1 MQQAKSRNDAN
12 DAREDLPP
20 RLLGAT
26 ELEATLIELIARVIA
41 SPPERVTLDMRLGAD
56 LGFDSLMVTELE
68 MGLDEIL
75 PGLDTFPRSLLA
87 DDATLAQVVD
97 FVAAQLAKQ
106 ETSVGAV
113 DPDFPPARSV
123 SGSPPAD
130 KRGDDSRFQ
139 PDPATYRIDQFPE
152 VTAFGERL
160 KSVADAGLHNPYFKV
175 HQQVVKDTTLIDG
188 REYLN
193 YASYNYL
200 GLSGDEEVNRAVA
213 EAIRRYGTSVS
224 ASRLVSGEKPLHRE
238 LEQALAQFL
247 GCEDAVITVSGY
259 ATNVSVLGHLLSSED
274 VIVHDSLAH
283 ESILAGAKL
292 SGARCRPFLHN
303 NVEALDRLLTQ
314 IRPLARRVLI
324 AVEGVYSMDG
334 DVASLDQLID
344 VKNRHHALLYVDEA
358 HSLGTL
364 GKTGRG
370 LGEHFAVNRADVDL
384 WMGTLSKSLAS
395 CGGYIAGSHSL
406 VRYLKYTCPGFIY
419 SIGISPAN
427 AAAALAAL
435 EKLKREPERVATLQA
450 RSQLLLELFRE
461 RDIDTGLSQGSP
473 VIPCIIRNSQDCM
486 RLSEALYERGIN
498 VQPIIYPAV
507 EENLARLRF
516 FVTALHEERQM
527 VVTADAIRDELRRL
541 NPGSPKKK
549 SNWTANPHRS

>member
-1 MQQAKSRNDAN
+1 MQQANSSNDAN
-12 DAREDLPP
+12 GAREDPTP
-20 RLLGAT
+20 RLLGRT
-26 ELEATLIELIARVIA
+26 ELEATLIELVARVIA
-41 SPPERVTLDMRLGAD
+41 SPPERVTMDMRLGAD
-56 LGFDSLMVTELE
+56 LGFDSLMVAELE
-68 MGLDEIL
+68 IVLDEIL
-75 PGLDTFPRSLLA
+75 PGLDTFPSSLLA
-87 DDATLAQVVD
+87 GDATLAQVVD
-97 FVAAQLAKQ
+97 FVAAQLAQ
-106 ETSVGAV
+106 QTTSVVPVALE
-113 DPDFPPARSV
+113 FPPARLVYGPSL
-123 SGSPPAD
+123 GD

-160 KSVADAGLHNPYFKV
+160 RSIADAGLNNPYFKV
-175 HQQVVKDTTLIDG
+175 HQRVVKDTTLIDG

-200 GLSGDEEVNRAVA
+200 GLSGDEAVNRAVA
-213 EAIRRYGTSVS
+213 EAIECYGTSVS

-238 LEQALAQFL
+238 LEQGLAQFL
-247 GCEDAVITVSGY
+247 GCEDVVITVSGY
-259 ATNVSVLGHLLSSED
+259 ATNVSVLGHLLGPED
-274 VIVHDSLAH
+274 VIIHDSLAH

-292 SGARCRPFLHN
+292 SGARCRPFPHN
-303 NVEALDRLLTQ
+303 DVDTLDRLLTQ
-314 IRPLARRVLI
+314 IRQHARRVLI

-334 DVASLDQLID
+334 DVAQLDQLIE
-344 VKNRHHALLYVDEA
+344 VKKRHHALLYVDEA

-370 LGEHFAVNRADVDL
+370 LGEHFAVDRADVDL

-450 RSQLLLELFRE
+450 RSRLLLELFRE
-461 RDIDTGLSQGSP
+461 RDIDTGLSWESP
-473 VIPCIIRNSQDCM
+473 VIPCISRNSQDCM
-486 RLSEALYERGIN
+486 RLSQALYEHRIN

-516 FVTALHEERQM
+516 FVTTLHEERQM
-527 VVTADAIRDELRRL
+527 VATANVLKDELRRL
-541 NPGSPKKK
+541 NTGL
-549 SNWTANPHRS
+549 

>member
-1 MQQAKSRNDAN
+1 MQQANSSNDA
-12 DAREDLPP
+12 DGARKDPTPHLPG
-20 RLLGAT
+20 RI
-26 ELEATLIELIARVIA
+26 ELEATLIELVARAIA
-41 SPPERVTLDMRLGAD
+41 SPPEKVTLDMRLGAD

-68 MGLDEIL
+68 MALDDIL

-97 FVAAQLAKQ
+97 FVVAQVPKQ
-106 ETSVGAV
+106 ATSAVAV
-113 DPDFPPARSV
+113 DPDLPLARPV
-123 SGSPPAD
+123 SGSSQAD
-130 KRGDDSRFQ
+130 KRGDDGRLQ
-139 PDPATYRIDQFPE
+139 PDPATYRIEQFPE
-152 VTAFGERL
+152 VAALGERL
-160 KSVADAGLHNPYFKV
+160 QSIADAGLHNPYFKM
-175 HQQVVKDTTLIDG
+175 HQQVVRDTTLIDG

-200 GLSGDEEVNRAVA
+200 GLSGDEEVNRAVG

-259 ATNVSVLGHLLSSED
+259 ATNVSVLGHLLGPED
-274 VIVHDSLAH
+274 VIIHDSLAH

-292 SGARCRPFLHN
+292 SGARRRPFPHN
-303 NVEALDRLLTQ
+303 NVDTLDRLLSQ
-314 IRPLARRVLI
+314 IRPHARRVLI

-334 DVASLDQLID
+334 DVAQLDQLIE
-344 VKNRHHALLYVDEA
+344 VKKRHHALLYVDEA

-370 LGEHFAVNRADVDL
+370 LGEHFAINRADVDL

-395 CGGYIAGSHSL
+395 CGGYIAGSHTL
-406 VRYLKYTCPGFIY
+406 VRYLKYTCPGFLY

-427 AAAALAAL
+427 AAAALVAL
-435 EKLKREPERVATLQA
+435 EKLQREPERVATLQA
-450 RSQLLLELFRE
+450 RSRLLLELFRE
-461 RDIDTGLSQGSP
+461 RNIDTGLSQGSP
-473 VIPCIIRNSQDCM
+473 VIPCSIPNSEDCM
-486 RLSEALYERGIN
+486 RLSQALYERGIN
-498 VQPIIYPAV
+498 VQPIVYPAV

-527 VVTADAIRDELRRL
+527 VATANAVRDELRRL
-541 NPGSPKKK
+541 N
-549 SNWTANPHRS
+549 SNSLKTASNRTANPHR

>member
-1 MQQAKSRNDAN
+1 MQQANSSNDA
-12 DAREDLPP
+12 DGARKDPTPHLPG
-20 RLLGAT
+20 RI
-26 ELEATLIELIARVIA
+26 ELEATLIELVARAIA
-41 SPPERVTLDMRLGAD
+41 SPPEKVTLDMRLGAD

-68 MGLDEIL
+68 MALDDIL

-97 FVAAQLAKQ
+97 FVVAQVPKQ
-106 ETSVGAV
+106 ATSAVAV
-113 DPDFPPARSV
+113 DPDLPLARPV
-123 SGSPPAD
+123 SGSSQAD
-130 KRGDDSRFQ
+130 KRGDDGRLQ
-139 PDPATYRIDQFPE
+139 PDPATYRIEQFPE
-152 VTAFGERL
+152 VAALGERL
-160 KSVADAGLHNPYFKV
+160 QSIADAGLHNPYFKM
-175 HQQVVKDTTLIDG
+175 HQQVVRDTTLIDG

-200 GLSGDEEVNRAVA
+200 GLSGDEEVNRAVG

-259 ATNVSVLGHLLSSED
+259 ATNVSVLGHLLGPED
-274 VIVHDSLAH
+274 VIIHDSLAH

-292 SGARCRPFLHN
+292 SGARRRPFPHN
-303 NVEALDRLLTQ
+303 NVDTLDRLLSQ
-314 IRPLARRVLI
+314 IRPHARRVLI

-334 DVASLDQLID
+334 DVAQLDQLIE
-344 VKNRHHALLYVDEA
+344 VKKRHHALLYVDEA

-370 LGEHFAVNRADVDL
+370 LGEHFAINRADVDL

-395 CGGYIAGSHSL
+395 CGGYIAGTHTL
-406 VRYLKYTCPGFIY
+406 VRYLKYTCPGFLY

-427 AAAALAAL
+427 AAAALVAL
-435 EKLKREPERVATLQA
+435 EKLQREPERVATLQA
-450 RSQLLLELFRE
+450 RSRLLLELFRE
-461 RDIDTGLSQGSP
+461 RNIDTGLSQGSP
-473 VIPCIIRNSQDCM
+473 VIPCSIPNSEDCM
-486 RLSEALYERGIN
+486 RLSQALYERGIN
-498 VQPIIYPAV
+498 VQPIVYPAV

-527 VVTADAIRDELRRL
+527 VATANAVRDELRRL
-541 NPGSPKKK
+541 N
-549 SNWTANPHRS
+549 SNSLKTASNRTANPHR

>member
-1 MQQAKSRNDAN
+1 
-12 DAREDLPP
+12 
-20 RLLGAT
+20 
-26 ELEATLIELIARVIA
+26 
-41 SPPERVTLDMRLGAD
+41 MRLGAD

-68 MGLDEIL
+68 MALEDIL

-97 FVAAQLAKQ
+97 FVVAQVPKQ
-106 ETSVGAV
+106 ATSVVAV
-113 DPDFPPARSV
+113 APDFPLAGSV
-123 SGSPPAD
+123 SGSSQAD
-130 KRGDDSRFQ
+130 KRGDDGRLQ
-139 PDPATYRIDQFPE
+139 PDPTTYRIEQFPE
-152 VTAFGERL
+152 VAALGERL
-160 KSVADAGLHNPYFKV
+160 QSIADAGLHNPYFKM
-175 HQQVVKDTTLIDG
+175 HQRVIKDTTLIDG

-200 GLSGDEEVNRAVA
+200 GLSGDEEVNRAVG

-238 LEQALAQFL
+238 LEQAMAQFL

-259 ATNVSVLGHLLSSED
+259 ATNVSILGHLLGPED
-274 VIVHDSLAH
+274 VIIHDSLAH

-292 SGARCRPFLHN
+292 SGARRRPFPHN
-303 NVEALDRLLTQ
+303 NVDALDRLLTQ
-314 IRPLARRVLI
+314 IRPHARRVLI

-334 DVASLDQLID
+334 DVAQLDQLIE
-344 VKNRHHALLYVDEA
+344 VKKRHHALLYVDEA

-370 LGEHFAVNRADVDL
+370 LGEHFAINRADVDL

-395 CGGYIAGSHSL
+395 CGGYIAGSHTL
-406 VRYLKYTCPGFIY
+406 VRYLKYTCPGFLY

-435 EKLKREPERVATLQA
+435 EKLQREPERVATLQA
-450 RSQLLLELFRE
+450 RSRLLLELFRE
-461 RDIDTGLSQGSP
+461 RNIDTGLSQGSP
-473 VIPCIIRNSQDCM
+473 IIPCSIPNSEDCM
-486 RLSEALYERGIN
+486 RLSQALYERGIN
-498 VQPIIYPAV
+498 VQPIVYPAV
-507 EENLARLRF
+507 EEHLARLRF

-527 VVTADAIRDELRRL
+527 VATADAVGDELRRL
-541 NPGSPKKK
+541 NTNSLKTT
-549 SNWTANPHRS
+549 SNRTANPHR

>member
-1 MQQAKSRNDAN
+1 MQQANGSNDA
-12 DAREDLPP
+12 DGARKDPTPHLPG
-20 RLLGAT
+20 RI
-26 ELEATLIELIARVIA
+26 ELEATLIELVARAIA
-41 SPPERVTLDMRLGAD
+41 SPPEKVTLDMRLGAD

-68 MGLDEIL
+68 MALDDIL

-97 FVAAQLAKQ
+97 FVVAQVPTQ
-106 ETSVGAV
+106 GTPVVAV
-113 DPDFPPARSV
+113 DPGFPLARPV
-123 SGSPPAD
+123 SGSSQTD
-130 KRGDDSRFQ
+130 KRGDDGRLQ
-139 PDPATYRIDQFPE
+139 PDPATYRIEQFPE
-152 VTAFGERL
+152 VAALGERL
-160 KSVADAGLHNPYFKV
+160 QSIADAGLHNPYFKM
-175 HQQVVKDTTLIDG
+175 HQRVVKDTTLIDG

-200 GLSGDEEVNRAVA
+200 GLSGDEEVNRAVG

-259 ATNVSVLGHLLSSED
+259 ATNVSVLGHLLGPED
-274 VIVHDSLAH
+274 VIIHDSLAH

-292 SGARCRPFLHN
+292 SGARRRPFPHN
-303 NVEALDRLLTQ
+303 NVDTLDRLLSQ
-314 IRPLARRVLI
+314 IRPHARRVLI

-334 DVASLDQLID
+334 DVAQLDQLIE
-344 VKNRHHALLYVDEA
+344 VKKRHHALLYVDEA

-370 LGEHFAVNRADVDL
+370 LGEHFAINRADVDL

-395 CGGYIAGSHSL
+395 CGGYIAGSHTL
-406 VRYLKYTCPGFIY
+406 VRYLKYTCPGFLY

-427 AAAALAAL
+427 AAAALVAL
-435 EKLKREPERVATLQA
+435 EKLQREPERVATLQD
-450 RSQLLLELFRE
+450 RSRLLLELFRE

-473 VIPCIIRNSQDCM
+473 IIPCSIPNSEDCM
-486 RLSEALYERGIN
+486 RLSQALYERGIN
-498 VQPIIYPAV
+498 VQPIVYPAV

-516 FVTALHEERQM
+516 FVTALHEERQL
-527 VVTADAIRDELRRL
+527 VATANAVRDELQRL
-541 NPGSPKKK
+541 N
-549 SNWTANPHRS
+549 SNSLKTTSNPTANPHR

>member
-1 MQQAKSRNDAN
+1 MQQANGSNDA
-12 DAREDLPP
+12 DGARKDPTPRPP
-20 RLLGAT
+20 GRI
-26 ELEATLIELIARVIA
+26 ELEATLIELVARAIA
-41 SPPERVTLDMRLGAD
+41 SPPEKVTLDMRLGAD

-68 MGLDEIL
+68 MALDDIL

-97 FVAAQLAKQ
+97 FVVAQVPTQA
-106 ETSVGAV
+106 TSVAAV
-113 DPDFPPARSV
+113 DPDPPRARPV
-123 SGSPPAD
+123 SGSPQAD
-130 KRGDDSRFQ
+130 KRGDDGRLQ
-139 PDPATYRIDQFPE
+139 PDPATYRIEQFPE
-152 VTAFGERL
+152 VAALGERL
-160 KSVADAGLHNPYFKV
+160 QSIADAGLHNPYFKM

-200 GLSGDEEVNRAVA
+200 GLSGDEEVNRAVG

-224 ASRLVSGEKPLHRE
+224 ASRLVSGERPLHHE

-259 ATNVSVLGHLLSSED
+259 ATNVGILGHLLGPED
-274 VIVHDSLAH
+274 VIIHDSLAH

-292 SGARCRPFLHN
+292 SGARRRPFPHN
-303 NVEALDRLLTQ
+303 NVDTLDRLLSQ
-314 IRPLARRVLI
+314 IRPHARRVLI

-334 DVASLDQLID
+334 DVAPLDQLIE
-344 VKNRHHALLYVDEA
+344 VKKRHHALLYVDEA

-395 CGGYIAGSHSL
+395 CGGYIAGSHTL
-406 VRYLKYTCPGFIY
+406 VRYLKYSCPGFLY
-419 SIGISPAN
+419 SVGISPAN
-427 AAAALAAL
+427 AAAALVAL

-450 RSQLLLELFRE
+450 RSRLLLELFRE
-461 RDIDTGLSQGSP
+461 RNIDTGLSQGSP
-473 VIPCIIRNSQDCM
+473 VIPCSIPNSEDCM
-486 RLSEALYERGIN
+486 RLSQALYERGIN
-498 VQPIIYPAV
+498 VQPIVYPAV

-527 VVTADAIRDELRRL
+527 VVTANAVSDELRRL
-541 NPGSPKKK
+541 NTNSLKTT
-549 SNWTANPHRS
+549 SNRTANPHR

>member
-1 MQQAKSRNDAN
+1 MQQAKSSNDA
-12 DAREDLPP
+12 DGAREGPTPHLPS
-20 RLLGAT
+20 RI
-26 ELEATLIELIARVIA
+26 ELEATLIELVARAIA
-41 SPPERVTLDMRLGAD
+41 SSPEKVTLDRRLGAD

-68 MGLDEIL
+68 MALDEII
-75 PGLDTFPRSLLA
+75 PGLDTFPRLLLA

-97 FVAAQLAKQ
+97 FVEAQLSKQ
-106 ETSVGAV
+106 VTSVAAV
-113 DPDFPPARSV
+113 DPDFPLARSV
-123 SGSPPAD
+123 SGSSPAD
-130 KRGDDSRFQ
+130 KRGDDSCFQ
-139 PDPATYRIDQFPE
+139 SDPATYRIEQFPE
-152 VTAFGERL
+152 IAAFGERL
-160 KSVADAGLHNPYFKV
+160 QSVADAGLHSPYFKV
-175 HQQVVKDTTLIDG
+175 HQRVAKDTTLIDG

-213 EAIRRYGTSVS
+213 EAIGLYGTSVS
-224 ASRLVSGEKPLHRE
+224 ASRLVSGEKPLHRA

-259 ATNVSVLGHLLSSED
+259 ATNVSILGHLLGPED
-274 VIVHDSLAH
+274 VIIHDSLAH
-283 ESILAGAKL
+283 ESMLAGAKL
-292 SGARCRPFLHN
+292 SGARRRQFPHN
-303 NVEALDRLLTQ
+303 NVDTLDRLLTQ
-314 IRPLARRVLI
+314 IRPHARRVLI

-334 DVASLDQLID
+334 DVAQLDQLIE
-344 VKNRHHALLYVDEA
+344 VKKRHHALLYVDEA

-370 LGEHFAVNRADVDL
+370 LGEHFAINRADVDL

-395 CGGYIAGSHSL
+395 CGGYIAGSHTL
-406 VRYLKYTCPGFIY
+406 VHYLKYTCPGFIY

-450 RSQLLLELFRE
+450 RSRLLLELFRE

-473 VIPCIIRNSQDCM
+473 VIPCSIYNSQDCV
-486 RLSEALYERGIN
+486 RLSQALYERGIN

-516 FVTALHEERQM
+516 FVTALHEEQQM
-527 VVTADAIRDELRRL
+527 VATANAVRDELRRL
-541 NPGSPKKK
+541 NTSSLKKT
-549 SNWTANPHRS
+549 SSRTANPHR